1 MVFPALRIFQFV
13 VIHTVKG
20 FGMVSKAE
28 VDVFLEL
35 SCFFDDPTDAG
46 NPAYHI
52 TFCVCICAILHFKTF
67 IEIYDKGLYSQSYGF
82 SSSYLQM

>member
-1 MVFPALRIFQFV
+1 
-13 VIHTVKG
+13 
-20 FGMVSKAE
+20 MVSKAE